1 MNKSEKHLAILVKTK
16 RSYSSDHKIDL
27 TLPGY
32 WVTGVDIGSSIP
44 GYRVIGWI

>member
-1 MNKSEKHLAILVKTK
+1 MNKSEKHLAILVKT
-16 RSYSSDHKIDL
+16 KIDL